1 MCDYISDRIF
11 QTKMMQENVI
21 KCYSVKAIEVQKIS
35 SMSVSTNNNK

>member
-21 KCYSVKAIEVQKIS
+21 KCYRVKVIEVQKSFI
-35 SMSVSTNNNK
+35 NECKYK

>member
-21 KCYSVKAIEVQKIS
+21 KCYSVKAIEVQKSFI
-35 SMSVSTNNNK
+35 NECKYK